1 MSNNAMPLL
10 PVIYPQYNKTQEK
23 LHMKTPFKSHVD
35 LDNDKRAELAQMLNK
50 VLATTIDLRLQVKQ
64 AHCNVKGTQFFA
76 RHEMYDRLAE
86 HLTAHSDNVA
96 ERVGT
101 LGGYAMGT
109 VRLSA
114 ASSALAEYDLGAV
127 NGRDHTRC
135 LVERFAVY
143 CSTLRDGVKLSVEQ
157 EDPVTE
163 DMLIAILGE
172 TELDMWFLE
181 SHLND

>member
-1 MSNNAMPLL
+1 MAPKYPTRNDLPEQTRDRMVSLL
-10 PVIYPQYNKTQEK
+10 NQQ
-23 LHMKTPFKSHVD
+23 
-35 LDNDKRAELAQMLNK
+35 LADTFDMYSQL
-50 VLATTIDLRLQVKQ
+50 KQ
-64 AHCNVKGTQFFA
+64 AHWNVKGTQFFA